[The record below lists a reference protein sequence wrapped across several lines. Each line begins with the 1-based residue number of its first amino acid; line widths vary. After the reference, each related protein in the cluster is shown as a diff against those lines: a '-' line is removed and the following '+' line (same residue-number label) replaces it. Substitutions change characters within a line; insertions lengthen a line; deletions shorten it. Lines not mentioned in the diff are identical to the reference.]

1 MYPPIDCFRQSIG
14 HLKNGKDTPPMSNNN
29 VIDLKNPEP
38 FVDDPLTAILRK
50 GAQKLLAQALE
61 TEIEIFLNQYK
72 EMRLRI

>member
-1 MYPPIDCFRQSIG
+1 
-14 HLKNGKDTPPMSNNN
+14 MSNNN